1 MKKRLVALL
10 LVLVLAVAMR
20 VPSYAAMTA
29 ASISP
34 SLSFSGTT
42 ANCRVNIMDAGKE
55 IYATMSLWDGDVLI
69 DSCSGNGTTLV
80 SITGSC
86 NVASGRTYTLTVE
99 GTLDDVPFAAT
110 PVSRRCP

>member
-1 MKKRLVALL
+1 MKKRLVSLCLIIA
-10 LVLVLAVAMR
+10 LAVAMC
-20 VPSYAAMTA
+20 VPAYATMRA

-42 ANCRVNIMDAGKE
+42 ANCRVNIMDAGKN
-55 IYATMSLWDGDVLI
+55 INATMSLWDGDALV
-69 DSCSGNGTTLV
+69 DSWSGNGSTLV

-86 NVASGRTYTLTVE
+86 NVVSGRTYTLTVE
-99 GTLDDVPFAAT
+99 GTIGNVPFAAT